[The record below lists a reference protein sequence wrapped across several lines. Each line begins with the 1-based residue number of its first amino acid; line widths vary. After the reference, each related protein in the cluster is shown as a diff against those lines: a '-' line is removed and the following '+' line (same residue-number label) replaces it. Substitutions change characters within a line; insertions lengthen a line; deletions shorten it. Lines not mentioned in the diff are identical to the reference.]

1 METTN
6 FTSSSIIITTV
17 SIILFN
23 ASPLPSSA
31 SSSSIVET
39 DEEEHSEY
47 ENNDDEIMN
56 FNSQR
61 TKFLFIFEYMASL
74 PTSTRQL
81 RACLVFDQFRTEG
94 CDNCEG
100 FLHFKDSNKRTLECT
115 SSKIDGVIA
124 NIKPNQ
130 SWVSRVKKLDECVEG
145 IYAVGVTGTL
155 PDWAEDAMR
164 QLGINYIPRDGHHID
179 DGGEEEKENR

>member
-1 METTN
+1 
-6 FTSSSIIITTV
+6 
-17 SIILFN
+17 
-23 ASPLPSSA
+23 
-31 SSSSIVET
+31 
-39 DEEEHSEY
+39 
-47 ENNDDEIMN
+47 
-56 FNSQR
+56 
-61 TKFLFIFEYMASL
+61 MASL

-81 RACLVFDQFRTEG
+81 RAFDQFRTEG